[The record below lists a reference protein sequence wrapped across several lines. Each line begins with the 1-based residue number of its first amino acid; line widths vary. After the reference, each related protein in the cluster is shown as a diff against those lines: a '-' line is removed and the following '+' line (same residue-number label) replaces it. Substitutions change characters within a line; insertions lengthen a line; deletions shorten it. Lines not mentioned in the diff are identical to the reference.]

1 MVATAGWLAT
11 GGGGGGDVPL
21 CSSLGTNS
29 NHFIINPSTVTD
41 DGALLDVNNTGDGAG
56 RATGGGRKATASLTR
71 GLDWPANGYR

>member
-29 NHFIINPSTVTD
+29 NHFSTIGTD
-41 DGALLDVNNTGDGAG
+41 DGDGVLSDVPSTD
-56 RATGGGRKATASLTR
+56 TGGGKKATASLTR
-71 GLDWPANGYR
+71 GLD